1 MSPSVPAKKR
11 AAAASPLFEDYD
23 TYNNAAPTIFSQ
35 ATKRRRTGGNAK
47 ASGTGS
53 SMSAANPPDM
63 ERKARDYAMK
73 LMRPFT
79 AEEQTVVEDA
89 LKDGPPKEILA
100 KQGADSVQR
109 GSMQT
114 LCRGQWLNDE
124 VINYFLKNCLMRR
137 DEKMCTTDT
146 SRRRSHFFNS
156 FFIQTMFDE
165 KSKDPELRGRYNFDN
180 VKNWSKKV
188 PGGDIFNLKYIV
200 CPINIDDTHWTSAV
214 IFMEDKRIQ
223 YYDSM
228 GGTDWSKLEGL
239 LKYVKDEYSAK
250 NGKELDVTEWE
261 LVSCTSDTPRQK
273 NGYDC
278 GVFTCMFADFISKDC
293 QLLFNQD
300 HIDQCRQRIA
310 LSIMNYC
317 AIDDSDSQ
325 RHSRPPLSNTL
336 AAQAAVATSNNTLAL
351 ALEDGNTSR
360 EAIANDT
367 GNTTKEGEEWPA
379 RFRGHI

>member
-1 MSPSVPAKKR
+1 VPAKKR

-35 ATKRRRTGGNAK
+35 ATKHRRTGGNAK

-124 VINYFLKNCLMRR
+124 VINYFLKICLVRR
-137 DEKMCTTDT
+137 DKKMCTTDT
-146 SRRRSHFFNS
+146 GRRRSHFFSS
-156 FFIQTMFDE
+156 FFIQKMFDE
-165 KSKDPELRGRYNFDN
+165 KSEDPELRGRYNFDN
-180 VKNWSKKV
+180 VKEWSKKV

-200 CPINIDDTHWTSAV
+200 CPINIDDNSHWTSAV

-273 NGYDC
+273 NGEL
-278 GVFTCMFADFISKDC
+278 VFLGI
-293 QLLFNQD
+293 L
-300 HIDQCRQRIA
+300 
-310 LSIMNYC
+310 
-317 AIDDSDSQ
+317 
-325 RHSRPPLSNTL
+325 P
-336 AAQAAVATSNNTLAL
+336 SNNPLVIYWTRL
-351 ALEDGNTSR
+351 
-360 EAIANDT
+360 
-367 GNTTKEGEEWPA
+367 
-379 RFRGHI
+379 

>member
-1 MSPSVPAKKR
+1 
-11 AAAASPLFEDYD
+11 
-23 TYNNAAPTIFSQ
+23 
-35 ATKRRRTGGNAK
+35 
-47 ASGTGS
+47 
-53 SMSAANPPDM
+53 M

-79 AEEQTVVEDA
+79 AEEQTVVDDA
-89 LKDGPPKEILA
+89 LKDGPPEEILA

-109 GSMQT
+109 SSMQT
-114 LCRGQWLNDE
+114 LCPGQWLNDE
-124 VINYFLKNCLMRR
+124 VINYFLKICLVRR
-137 DEKMCTTDT
+137 DKKMCTTDT
-146 SRRRSHFFNS
+146 GRRRSHFFSS
-156 FFIQTMFDE
+156 FFIQKMFDE
-165 KSKDPELRGRYNFDN
+165 KSEDPELRGRYNFDN
-180 VKNWSKKV
+180 VKEWSKKV

-200 CPINIDDTHWTSAV
+200 CPINIDDNSHWTSAV

-325 RHSRPPLSNTL
+325 AAFATATLSNTL

-360 EAIANDT
+360 EAIRYWQYYQRRRRMASSL
-367 GNTTKEGEEWPA
+367 
-379 RFRGHI
+379 

>member
-1 MSPSVPAKKR
+1 MTELPPSTRGQNCDDFDDKKKKNV
-11 AAAASPLFEDYD
+11 AEEGSKNDDGGGTGDDGNDSECGNGDDAYDVGDGLDNYNDVDGIADHDNIAS
-23 TYNNAAPTIFSQ
+23 
-35 ATKRRRTGGNAK
+35 KTGGNAK

-261 LVSCTSDTPRQK
+261 LLDPE
-273 NGYDC
+273 
-278 GVFTCMFADFISKDC
+278 
-293 QLLFNQD
+293 
-300 HIDQCRQRIA
+300 
-310 LSIMNYC
+310 
-317 AIDDSDSQ
+317 
-325 RHSRPPLSNTL
+325 
-336 AAQAAVATSNNTLAL
+336 
-351 ALEDGNTSR
+351 LER
-360 EAIANDT
+360 ELEPEPEP
-367 GNTTKEGEEWPA
+367 GKKQWQ
-379 RFRGHI
+379 